1 MRVLC
6 LFVSLLLASA
16 TAHADKLEVGDTAPA
31 FTLKPLNGEAA
42 KVKIVSLEDYVGP
55 ERSEKKKAVL
65 VAFTSSA
72 CEPCKRD
79 LSFFK
84 TLNDEYKSKDFFVL
98 VVDTDKDDEGS
109 AKVTATATTA
119 GANFPLLGD
128 RFGVVSSRYKVAK
141 APVAYLIDENQKVA
155 KAAVSYDDTAYPDLL
170 NAIKQVL
177 GVAEAE
183 PVPATLQPFMK
194 PVAKPAPSVISINS
208 TPDAEPEPAA
218 TDDKGKKKRVRSK
231 KAVQAAA
238 PAADDSKGP
247 KRVGHKAATP

>member
-1 MRVLC
+1 MRALS

-55 ERSEKKKAVL
+55 DRSEKKKAVL

-109 AKVTATATTA
+109 AKVTATATSA
-119 GANFPLLGD
+119 GADFPLLGD
-128 RFGVVSSRYKVAK
+128 RFGVVSSRYKVVK

-194 PVAKPAPSVISINS
+194 PVAKPSPAVISINS
-208 TPDAEPEPAA
+208 TPEGEPEAAPA
-218 TDDKGKKKRVRSK
+218 DDKVKKKRGVRAK
-231 KAVQAAA
+231 KPVQAAA
-238 PAADDSKGP
+238 PDDQKGP
-247 KRVGHKAATP
+247 KRIGHKPATP